1 MAASKNICFYPQLS
15 DEMFNNIFD
24 NDNSN
29 ISFSYTVNDEIKSIA
44 FTDKND
50 NISFDQ
56 STNWNCDDYNLDVSI
71 HLKLKNLNILFGENG
86 IAPHDAKIGFCIEWY
101 SAQSKIRKII
111 PSEKLI
117 SFSDDEYSFIFEFSL
132 PKQTFTGSVSL
143 NALLYLAKASTNI
156 STNEKILNNN
166 PGVIIGEIIKKV
178 IFMTGDGSQ
187 FPIKVIP
194 LPNSNLLWKLELN
207 LDEPSSRQF
216 SDGVTL
222 ILNSAHKNYKLIDP
236 NSKYFCEKLAD
247 EIVTNAIAL
256 FLVELSKS
264 TEFDLN
270 GNYEEG
276 TLLAYAQYCKNRL
289 NINFDGTINIFN
301 SIHEFSE
308 KGE

>member
-1 MAASKNICFYPQLS
+1 M
-15 DEMFNNIFD
+15 
-24 NDNSN
+24 
-29 ISFSYTVNDEIKSIA
+29 
-44 FTDKND
+44 
-50 NISFDQ
+50 
-56 STNWNCDDYNLDVSI
+56 DVSI
-71 HLKLKNLNILFGENG
+71 YLKLKNFNILFGENG
-86 IAPHDAKIGFCIEWY
+86 IAPRDAKIGLCIEWY
-101 SAQSKIRKII
+101 SAQAKIRKII

-117 SFSDDEYSFIFEFSL
+117 SYSDEEYLFIFEFSL

-222 ILNSAHKNYKLIDP
+222 ILNSAHKDYKLIDP

>member
-1 MAASKNICFYPQLS
+1 MAASKNICFYPQLN

-29 ISFSYTVNDEIKSIA
+29 ISFSYKVNDEIKNIA
-44 FTDKND
+44 FIDKND
-50 NISFDQ
+50 NISFDR

-71 HLKLKNLNILFGENG
+71 YLNLKNFNILFGENG
-86 IAPHDAKIGFCIEWY
+86 IAPHDAKIGLCIEWY
-101 SAQSKIRKII
+101 SAQAKIRKII

-117 SFSDDEYSFIFEFSL
+117 SYSDEEYLFIFEFSL

-194 LPNSNLLWKLELN
+194 LPSSNLLWKLELN

-222 ILNSAHKNYKLIDP
+222 ILNSAHKDYKLIDP
-236 NSKYFCEKLAD
+236 NSRCFCEKLAD